1 MAQICFPTLR
11 CARTRIA
18 VEMMKL
24 RRPEK
29 LYFQI
34 LVSSAVL
41 CKEGPTPGDPEA
53 AEVRTAEEDHDH
65 NTSMAIAS

>member
-1 MAQICFPTLR
+1 
-11 CARTRIA
+11 
-18 VEMMKL
+18 MMKL